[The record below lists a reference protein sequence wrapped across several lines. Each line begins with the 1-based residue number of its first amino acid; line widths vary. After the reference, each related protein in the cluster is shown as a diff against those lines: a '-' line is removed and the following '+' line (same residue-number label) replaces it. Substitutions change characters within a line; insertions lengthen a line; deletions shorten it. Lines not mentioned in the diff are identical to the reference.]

1 MTLEEAVG
9 AQEAELELEAGRTL
23 LNAGIQVG
31 TLEGSENDVFG
42 MIRDVAIGPK
52 DEVFVLDDQQVR
64 VKVYSGV
71 GEFLTSFGRRG
82 EGPGEFRIPVSISVG
97 VDGSV
102 FVLDPGNLRISV
114 FHLADSEYE
123 LEREI
128 PLTFP
133 PEDLCVTGDDR
144 LFLLGYREEFTIHEI
159 NALGEILH
167 SMAPAVEAEDFR
179 DTRWH
184 LRVKQAYATGFLVC
198 PPDTDFLVF
207 LSKHFGF
214 VQAFDRGGS
223 LAWQHQIEGF
233 KGIRL
238 RQTERGTLQFAPADG
253 NLSTSETAAG
263 IVDSG
268 SERVTIQFGTTRP
281 GTDND
286 FSVIE
291 TRYLSLQNGTE
302 IERRTDLPHIGDSK
316 GSLLVAFE
324 NSPFP
329 KISIIH
335 DTEHGPQ

>member
-133 PEDLCVTGDDR
+133 PKTSASQG
-144 LFLLGYREEFTIHEI
+144 TIGCSFSGI
-159 NALGEILH
+159 ARSSP
-167 SMAPAVEAEDFR
+167 SMKSMRWVRSSIQWHPQSKQRISAIPA
-179 DTRWH
+179 
-184 LRVKQAYATGFLVC
+184 G
-198 PPDTDFLVF
+198 
-207 LSKHFGF
+207 
-214 VQAFDRGGS
+214 
-223 LAWQHQIEGF
+223 
-233 KGIRL
+233 
-238 RQTERGTLQFAPADG
+238 
-253 NLSTSETAAG
+253 TSE
-263 IVDSG
+263 
-268 SERVTIQFGTTRP
+268 
-281 GTDND
+281 
-286 FSVIE
+286 
-291 TRYLSLQNGTE
+291 
-302 IERRTDLPHIGDSK
+302 
-316 GSLLVAFE
+316 
-324 NSPFP
+324 
-329 KISIIH
+329 
-335 DTEHGPQ
+335 